1 MQTSSRAAGAVA
13 LVVAFSV
20 TALFACRNGSS
31 PPPSGQSG
39 DFAGRVALPSG
50 RALYLE
56 CSGEGRPTVILESGL
71 RNRADIWR
79 ATGDD
84 DASPDAVFPKLAA
97 FTRVCAYDRP
107 GTTLG
112 TDQFSRS
119 DAVPMPRSAADAVND
134 LHQLLAAARVPGP
147 YVMVGHSTGGLIAR
161 LYAATYPDQVVGLVL
176 VDAIAET
183 MQTLLTPE
191 QWAEYNRLLLVAPPP
206 ALASYRDLETIDF
219 DVSFAQMRTA
229 AAARRLPALPFA
241 VLSKGQPF
249 ALPSDL
255 PTGLADAVERAW
267 QGSQDRLASQ
277 RPDTRHVVV
286 AESSHYIQVEQPQ
299 VVIDAVEQI
308 VDAVRDGS
316 PATSASGS
324 PSSQLPVPR

>member
-1 MQTSSRAAGAVA
+1 MYQCAAPYSVLAVQMRHRAAGAVA
-13 LVVAFSV
+13 LLAAFSV
-20 TALFACRNGSS
+20 AALFACGGGSS

-39 DFAGRVALPSG
+39 DFAGRVALPGG
-50 RALYLE
+50 RVLYLE
-56 CSGEGRPTVILESGL
+56 CRGTGRPTVILESGL

-79 ATGDD
+79 VAGDD

-147 YVMVGHSTGGLIAR
+147 YVLVGHSTGGLIAR
-161 LYAATYPDQVVGLVL
+161 LYAASYPDQVVGLVL

-191 QWAEYNRLLLVAPPP
+191 QWALYNRLLLVAPPLE
-206 ALASYRDLETIDF
+206 LASYRDLETIDF
-219 DVSFAQMRTA
+219 DVSFAQMGA
-229 AAARRLPALPFA
+229 AAIARPLPPLPFA
-241 VLSKGQPF
+241 VLSKGQRF
-249 ALPSDL
+249 ALPPDL
-255 PTGLADAVERAW
+255 PPGLGDAVERAW
-267 QGSQDRLASQ
+267 QASQDGLAALL
-277 RPDTRHVVV
+277 PDTRHVVV
-286 AESSHYIQVEQPQ
+286 ADSSHYIQVERPQ
-299 VVIDAVEQI
+299 VVLDAVEQ
-308 VDAVRDGS
+308 VVNAVRD
-316 PATSASGS
+316 
-324 PSSQLPVPR
+324 